1 MTVTVAPTRIFGSAI
16 RRREDPRLLTGTARY
31 TDDIT
36 LPGLVHAAIVR
47 SPHAHARIARVD
59 TSRAK
64 AADGVLAVYT
74 AADAEGV
81 LNPIPCC
88 WLLPNANL
96 KTTPYHAFAKDVV
109 RYVGEAVA
117 VVVAESP
124 YQAHDAV
131 DLIDVEYEPLAAVV
145 DPQKASQP
153 GAPALHA
160 EAPDNVAFHWTVA
173 GGDVD
178 AAFASA
184 EVVVREQIIQQRLI
198 PTAMETRGA
207 VAQFVPA
214 TGELTLWNT
223 TQNPHILR
231 FVASLVTGIP
241 EDRLRVIAPEV
252 GGGFGSK
259 IPQIPGD
266 FITVFCSMKLGRPV
280 KWTETRSEN
289 YVSTTHGRDHVQD
302 VELAATKDGRITGL
316 RCTVWAGMGG
326 YLSTAA
332 PGVPTIL
339 HGLMLSGPYR
349 IPAVKEDVFGVYTN
363 TTPVE
368 AYRGAGRPEATFM
381 LERMLDRLAD
391 DIGIDPV
398 EVRRRNLIPPFADGF
413 DVVTG
418 LRYDSGNYEGALAKA
433 LAHVGYDGL
442 RAEQAAA
449 REKGRYIGIGVSV
462 YVEICGLGPSQVAG
476 AVGFQG
482 GLWESAIVRFHP
494 SGKVNVFIGASPHGQ
509 GEETTFAQIVADEL
523 GVAVTDVKVVHGDT
537 DQTPMGWGTYGSRT
551 TAVGGA
557 ALAVATRKIK
567 DKAKL
572 LASHLL
578 EAAVEDIDY
587 ADGKFFVKGVPDRHK
602 TIQDIALMANVAW
615 NLPQGMEAGLEA
627 TSFYDPPNFVY
638 PFGAHVAVVELDP
651 ETGHVQLKRYVAV
664 DDCGPQINPTIVEG
678 QVHGGVVQGI
688 GQALWEEAVY
698 DDTGQLLTGSL
709 ADYAI
714 PRADVLPD
722 IEVLNTVTP
731 SPHHPLGV
739 KGIGEA
745 GTIASTCT
753 VYNAVI
759 DALTPFGV
767 RTVRMPLTPERV
779 WRAIHEAGITTK
791 NTKETKDTLGAGP
804 GGGRAQK
811 GA

>member
-1 MTVTVAPTRIFGSAI
+1 MTATMKPARVFGSGI
-16 RRREDPRLLTGTARY
+16 KRREDPRLITGIARY
-31 TDDIT
+31 TEDIA
-36 LPGLVHAAIVR
+36 LPGLVHAAILR
-47 SPHAHARIARVD
+47 SPHAHARIKSID
-59 TSRAK
+59 TTQ
-64 AADGVLAVYT
+64 AAQAPGVLAVFTGSDTET
-74 AADAEGV
+74 A
-81 LNPIPCC
+81 LKPIPCL
-88 WLLPNANL
+88 WLVPGSNL
-96 KTTPYHAFAKDVV
+96 KTSPFFPLAKDTV
-109 RYVGEAVA
+109 RFVGDAVA

-124 YQAHDAV
+124 YQAYDAL
-131 DLIDVEYEPLAAVV
+131 DLVAVEYEPLPAVI
-145 DPQKASQP
+145 DPQKATEQ
-153 GAPALHA
+153 GAPTLHT

-173 GGDVD
+173 GGDIE
-178 AAFASA
+178 AAFRSA
-184 EVVVREQIIQQRLI
+184 DVVVRERIIQQRLI

-207 VAQFVPA
+207 VAHFVPA

-223 TQNPHILR
+223 TQNPHIVR
-231 FVASLVTGIP
+231 FAMSVVTGVP
-241 EDRLRVIAPEV
+241 EDRLRVVAPEV

-259 IPQIPGD
+259 IPQIQGD
-266 FITVFCSMKLGRPV
+266 FVTVFCSMKLGRPV
-280 KWTETRSEN
+280 KWTETRTEN
-289 YVSTTHGRDHVQD
+289 YVSTTHGRDHVQE
-302 VELAATKDGRITGL
+302 VELAASRDGRVLGV
-316 RCTVWAGMGG
+316 RCTVWAGMGA

-332 PGVPTIL
+332 PGIPTIL
-339 HGLMLSGPYR
+339 HGLMLSGPYT
-349 IPAVKEDVFGVYTN
+349 IPAVKEDVYGVYTN

-381 LERMLDRLAD
+381 LERMMDRLAD
-391 DIGIDPV
+391 EIGMDPV
-398 EVRRRNLIPPFADGF
+398 EVRRRNLIPPFENGH
-413 DVVTG
+413 DVITG
-418 LRYDSGNYEGALAKA
+418 LTYDSGNYEGALTKA
-433 LAHVGYDGL
+433 LAQVDYDGL
-442 RAEQAAA
+442 RREQAAA
-449 REKGRYIGIGVSV
+449 RAKGRYIGIGVST

-494 SGKVNVFIGASPHGQ
+494 TGKVNVFIGASPHGQ

-523 GVAVTDVKVVHGDT
+523 GVGVNDVKIVHGDT
-537 DQTPMGWGTYGSRT
+537 DVTPMGWGTYGSRT

-567 DKAKL
+567 EKAKL
-572 LASHLL
+572 LAGHLL

-587 ADGKFFVKGVPDRHK
+587 ADGRFFVKGVPDRFK

-627 TSFYDPPNFVY
+627 SSFYDPPNFVY
-638 PFGAHVAVVELDP
+638 PFGAHVAVVEVDP
-651 ETGHVQLKRYVAV
+651 ETGRVELKRYVAV
-664 DDCGPQINPTIVEG
+664 DDCGPQINPVIVEG

-722 IEVLNTVTP
+722 IEVLSTVTP

-759 DALTPFGV
+759 DALEPFKV
-767 RTVRMPLTPERV
+767 TSVRMPLTPERV
-779 WRAIHEAGITTK
+779 WRAIH
-791 NTKETKDTLGAGP
+791 
-804 GGGRAQK
+804 RK
-811 GA
+811 GE